1 MKKSELVFTALLVPS
16 DFLMIVLAG
25 IFAYSLRFSQR
36 ISEIRPIIFDLP
48 FFEYLS
54 RIFLI
59 ALFFIVIFA
68 VINLYKFRLYQKAS
82 SEFFQI
88 VIGISAGILIITFFD
103 FLQREIFSSRFIIL
117 AIWALSIIL
126 VFLGRAILRFL
137 QKWMVGKYNYGIHK
151 IIIIGTNGLSKIIRE
166 QINQNPS
173 LGYRVIKEI
182 KNYYSIDEIKKIK
195 NKQGID
201 EIFQC
206 DYNLSR
212 EKTLEIIEFS
222 EENHIDFKFI
232 PDFLDGR
239 VIDIDIENLA
249 GLPIIEIKR
258 TPLDGWGKIIK
269 RFFDVIGSI
278 IAIIIFS
285 PLMLFIALVIK
296 LESKGP
302 VIYKNERVSRYG
314 LFKTYK
320 FRTMYL
326 KYCTGSEYDKV
337 GKAIEIERK
346 LIEKKSK
353 RKGPVYKVLDDPRR
367 TKVGK
372 FLERTSLDE
381 LPQFFNVLLGN
392 MSLVGPRPH
401 QPREVRKY
409 ERHHKK
415 VMAIKPGI
423 TGLAQISGRSDLDF
437 PQEVALD
444 KFYIEHWSFI
454 LDLKII
460 LKTPFAALARREE

>member
-1 MKKSELVFTALLVPS
+1 MKKSELVFTALLVPF

-25 IFAYSLRFSQR
+25 ALAYSLRFSQR
-36 ISEIRPIIFDLP
+36 ISEIRPIVFDLP
-48 FFEYLS
+48 FFEYLG

-59 ALFFIVIFA
+59 ALFFIIIFA
-68 VINLYKFRLYQKAS
+68 LINLYNFRFRQKISA
-82 SEFFQI
+82 EFFQI

-103 FLQREIFSSRFIIL
+103 FLQREVFSSRFIIL
-117 AIWALSIIL
+117 AIWIFSIIF
-126 VFLGRAILRFL
+126 VFFGRTILRFL
-137 QKWMVGKYNYGIHK
+137 KKWMVGKYNYGVHRIV
-151 IIIIGTNGLSKIIRE
+151 IIGGNGLSKIIRE

-173 LGYRVIKEI
+173 LGYRIIKEI
-182 KNYYSIDEIKKIK
+182 KNYSIDEIKKIK
-195 NKQGID
+195 DEQGID
-201 EIFQC
+201 EVLQC
-206 DYNLSR
+206 DHNLSR
-212 EKTLEIIEFS
+212 EKTLEMIEFA
-222 EENHIDFKFI
+222 EENHIDFKFV

-239 VIDIDIENLA
+239 AIDIDIENLA

-258 TPLDGWGKIIK
+258 TLLDGWGRIIK
-269 RFFDVIGSI
+269 RIFDAVGSV

-285 PLMLFIALVIK
+285 PVMLIISLAIK
-296 LESKGP
+296 LESKGSI
-302 VIYKNERVSRYG
+302 IYKNERASRYG

-326 KYCTGSEYDKV
+326 KYCTGSEYDET
-337 GKAIEIERK
+337 GEAIEIEKK
-346 LIEKKSK
+346 LIEEKSK
-353 RKGPVYKVLDDPRR
+353 RNGPVYKVLDDPRR

-372 FLERTSLDE
+372 FLEKTSLDE

-401 QPREVRKY
+401 QPREVKKY
-409 ERHHKK
+409 EGHHKK
-415 VMAIKPGI
+415 VMAIKPGV

-437 PQEVALD
+437 SQEVALD

-460 LKTPFAALARREE
+460 LKTPLAALARREE